1 MPKFRTFR
9 AESIVLKHIDWGEAD
24 RILTLYTRE
33 QGKLRVIAK
42 GVRKIRSRRAGHLEP
57 FTHVSIQLAT
67 SKDLPIVTQAEMIE
81 GFIPLRESLMPM
93 TQASYAV
100 ELLDKFTYEEGENRS
115 LFNLLK
121 NTLGRLVRPDVDHSL
136 VLRYY
141 EIRLL
146 DFTGFRPELFHCTV
160 CDDEIRPE
168 NQFFSALLG
177 GVVCPRCA
185 KKTSGLLPISQD
197 ALRFLRHF
205 QRSAFKDAARAKP
218 TPAAH
223 REMEVVM
230 QHYITY
236 VLERGLNTPKFMRHI
251 RPDDSGPANS

>member
-1 MPKFRTFR
+1 MPKFRSFR
-9 AESIVLKHIDWGEAD
+9 ADSIVLKHIEWGEAD
-24 RILTLYTRE
+24 RILTLFTRE
-33 QGKLRVIAK
+33 QGKVRVIAK

-57 FTHVSIQLAT
+57 FTHVAIQLAA
-67 SKDLPIVTQAEMIE
+67 SKDLSIVTQAEMIE
-81 GFIPLRESLMPM
+81 GYLPLREDLIRM
-93 TQASYAV
+93 TQASYVV
-100 ELLDKFTYEEGENRS
+100 ELLDKFTYEEGENIA

-121 NTLGRLVRPDVDHSL
+121 STLARLAQADMDYGM

-160 CDDEIRPE
+160 GDEEIRPE
-168 NQFFSALLG
+168 NQYFSVSLG

-185 KKTSGLLPISQD
+185 KTTTGLTPISMD

-205 QRSAFKDAARAKP
+205 QRSPFKDAARAHP
-218 TPAAH
+218 SEEVN

-236 VLERGLNTPKFMRHI
+236 VLERGLNTPRFMRQV
-251 RPDDSGPANS
+251 SS

>member
-1 MPKFRTFR
+1 MPKFRSFR
-9 AESIVLKHIDWGEAD
+9 AESIVLKHSEWGEAD
-24 RILTLYTRE
+24 RILTLFTRE
-33 QGKLRVIAK
+33 QGKVRAIAK

-57 FTHVSIQLAT
+57 FTHVAIQLAA

-81 GFIPLRESLMPM
+81 GFLPLREDLIRM

-100 ELLDKFTYEEGENRS
+100 ELLDKFTYEEGENVA

-121 NTLGRLVRPDVDHSL
+121 STLARLAQPDMDYGL

-160 CDDEIRPE
+160 GDEEIRQE
-168 NQFFSALLG
+168 NQFFSVSLG

-185 KKTSGLLPISQD
+185 KTVQGLTPISMD

-205 QRSAFKDAARAKP
+205 QRSTYRDATRAQ
-218 TPAAH
+218 PAEAVH

-236 VLERGLNTPKFMRHI
+236 VLERGLNTPKFMRQV
-251 RPDDSGPANS
+251 SS